1 MRGVGIG
8 AAQQLIEL
16 VLAPRN
22 GIGDVHTDLTE
33 TGSADG
39 DQERG
44 RGLSS
49 RGQIL
54 EALLDQ
60 IVTRKIVTHPPNY
73 IDRYD
78 RPVDFSQ
85 RSNH

>member
-1 MRGVGIG
+1 LR
-8 AAQQLIEL
+8 
-16 VLAPRN
+16 
-22 GIGDVHTDLTE
+22 
-33 TGSADG
+33 
-39 DQERG
+39 
-44 RGLSS
+44 S

-73 IDRYD
+73 IGRYD